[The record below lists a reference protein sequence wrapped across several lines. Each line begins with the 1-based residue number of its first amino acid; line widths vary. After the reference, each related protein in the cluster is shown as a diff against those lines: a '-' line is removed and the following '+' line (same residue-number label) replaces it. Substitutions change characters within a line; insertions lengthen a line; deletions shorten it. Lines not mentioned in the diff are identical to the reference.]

1 VYVSL
6 KQNLISVLVCFLF
19 VISSIP
25 VSSESSNPEPDDYPN
40 GWTHRPIMEQFTS
53 LGCSPCM
60 GIDPDVAK
68 LWKEFREDPSEPV
81 TFISFHQTNGG
92 NSDDEFVSQES
103 KDRYG
108 HYAVQG
114 TPDAQFDGGYIEELG
129 GGDGTYDT
137 YKDHYFESGERDVK
151 PTELRVWQ
159 EFQEDKF
166 IFTVNLTYLGE
177 GGFNLP
183 TDPDVLDSSVYLFVV
198 EDDIMAWSSVEGE
211 EVMAHNVFRET
222 ALHDEQVELQPGETW
237 SSEIEWTIPE
247 TIIYPSGHEDRDGNP
262 QEGEHPIP
270 TPINPAKVSV
280 VAVVYDNDDTS
291 RTTTAGKT
299 GNSAD
304 TPRAANS
311 ATPKSTAYDE
321 QNEPPK
327 VVTYEESL
335 IGNTAKVSAML
346 EDEDG
351 IGSAYVIYN
360 FHNGS
365 YDDEAWGVMPMAVD
379 ANNKAT
385 ASIQF
390 SSGDPVWYRILLVD
404 GKNGF
409 AASDAKQFEGT
420 GRGNDSEEAS
430 GFGIITVTVALLI
443 GLTRRKY

>member
-1 VYVSL
+1 M
-6 KQNLISVLVCFLF
+6 NFTRNFIAIAVCFLF
-19 VISSIP
+19 VISSLVTP
-25 VSSESSNPEPDDYPN
+25 SVATNQEPDEYPN

-60 GIDPDVAK
+60 SIEPDVAK
-68 LWKEFREDPSEPV
+68 LWKEFREDPADPI
-81 TFISFHQTNGG
+81 TFISFHQANGAYH
-92 NSDDEFVSQES
+92 DDEFVNQEA

-129 GGDGTYDT
+129 GGDGIYDT
-137 YKDHYFESGERDVK
+137 YKDHYYESGERDVK

-159 EFQEDKF
+159 EFKEDRF

-177 GGFNLP
+177 GGIHLP
-183 TDPDVLDSSVYLFVV
+183 TDPDVLDSSIYLFVI
-198 EDDIMAWSSVEGE
+198 EDDIMAWSSEEGK

-222 ALHDEQVELQPGETW
+222 ALDNTQVELQPAETW
-237 SSEIEWTIPE
+237 TQEIEWVIPE
-247 TIIYPSGHEDRDGNP
+247 TIMYPSGHEDRDGNP
-262 QEGEHPIP
+262 QEGEHPIV

-280 VAVVYDNDDTS
+280 IAVVYDNDDTS

-321 QNEPPK
+321 VNDPPK
-327 VVTYEESL
+327 VINYGEKL
-335 IGNTAKVSAML
+335 NGNMAEVSATL

-365 YDDEAWGVMPMAVD
+365 YDNESWGVMPMEIDGDNV
-379 ANNKAT
+379 AT

-390 SSGDPVWYRILLVD
+390 SEGNPVWYRILLVD
-404 GKNGF
+404 GKHAF
-409 AASDAKQFEGT
+409 AASEAKQFEGT
-420 GRGNDSEEAS
+420 GSKVVEDSP
-430 GFGIITVTVALLI
+430 GFGILSVTVALLI
-443 GLTRRKY
+443 GLIRRRN

>member
-1 VYVSL
+1 MF
-6 KQNLISVLVCFLF
+6 I
-19 VISSIP
+19 ISSLI
-25 VSSESSNPEPDDYPN
+25 VIVEAEEVEPDEYPN

-53 LGCSPCM
+53 LSCPPCM
-60 GIDPDVAK
+60 SIEPDVAK
-68 LWKEFREDPSEPV
+68 LWKEFKEDPAQPV

-92 NSDDEFVSQES
+92 ESDDEFVSQES
-103 KDRYG
+103 KDRYEY
-108 HYAVQG
+108 YAVQG

-159 EFQEDKF
+159 EFREDRF

-177 GGFNLP
+177 GGISTPLN
-183 TDPDVLDSSVYLFVV
+183 PDILDSSVYLFVV
-198 EDDIMAWSSVEGE
+198 EDDIMAWSSVEE
-211 EVMAHNVFRET
+211 KEVLTHNVFREN
-222 ALHDEQVELQPGETW
+222 ALTNEQVELLPAETW
-237 SSEIEWTIPE
+237 THQVEWVIPDTID
-247 TIIYPSGHEDRDGNP
+247 YMSGHEDRDGNA

-270 TPINPAKVSV
+270 TPINPAKISV
-280 VAVVYDNDDTS
+280 VAVVYDNNDTS
-291 RTTTAGKT
+291 RTTSSGKT
-299 GNSAD
+299 GNAAD

-311 ATPKSTAYDE
+311 ATPQTTAYDE

-327 VVTYEESL
+327 VVSYDEELS
-335 IGNTAKVSAML
+335 GNIAEVSAVL

-365 YDDEAWGVMPMAVD
+365 YNDEAWGVMPMEID
-379 ANNKAT
+379 ENNVAT
-385 ASIQF
+385 ASIEF

-404 GKNGF
+404 GKQGF

-420 GRGNDSEEAS
+420 GSGSVSETTP
-430 GFGIITVTVALLI
+430 GFGIFTVTVALLI
-443 GLTRRKY
+443 GLNRSTY